1 MSPAVIKRFIF
12 LMFIAL
18 ALGGGTAIFY
28 DSFFERPPGDY
39 ETERGDMYL
48 STHDYDDAMENFAEA
63 LRINP
68 DHRGARM
75 GRITAL
81 IATERH
87 DKAIRELGALIEY
100 LTANLSD
107 DDPTGRGTLAA
118 AYANLGIV
126 HDRNGRHEIALQ
138 NYIEALKVDEEAV
151 EGPGLI
157 DRILHDP
164 NPSTIR
170 KRARYLYL
178 ELQKPVDQQ
187 VLRRPEVDRKSRTYK
202 P

>member
-1 MSPAVIKRFIF
+1 MSPAVIRRFIF

-18 ALGGGTAIFY
+18 ALAGGTAIFF
-28 DSFFERPPGDY
+28 DTFFDRPPGDY

-48 STHDYDDAMENFAEA
+48 STQDYNNAMENFDEA

-75 GRITAL
+75 GRAVAL
-81 IATERH
+81 IATEH
-87 DKAIRELGALIEY
+87 YDDAIAELGALITF
-100 LTANLSD
+100 LAANLSV

-118 AYANLGIV
+118 AYANLGIA
-126 HDRNGRHEIALQ
+126 HDRNGRHELALQ

-151 EGPGLI
+151 DGPGII

-170 KRARYLYL
+170 KRAKYLYT
-178 ELQKPVDQQ
+178 EMQKPADQR
-187 VLRRPEVDRKSRTYK
+187 VLRRPEIDGKSRTYK

>member
-1 MSPAVIKRFIF
+1 MSPAVIRRFIF
-12 LMFIAL
+12 LMFISLAL
-18 ALGGGTAIFY
+18 AGGTAIFY
-28 DSFFERPPGDY
+28 DTFFERPPGDY

-48 STHDYDDAMENFAEA
+48 STRDYDRAMENFDAA

-75 GRITAL
+75 GLVTIL
-81 IATERH
+81 IATDRH
-87 DKAIRELGALIEY
+87 DEAIAELRALIDF

-126 HDRNGRHEIALQ
+126 HDRNGRHELALQ

-151 EGPGLI
+151 DGPGII

-164 NPSTIR
+164 SPSTIR
-170 KRARYLYL
+170 KRASYLYT

-187 VLRRPEVDRKSRTYK
+187 VLRRPEIDSKSRTYK